1 MDRSQKRLFDR
12 VSSFFQ
18 RRWWKKPHTAYE
30 KSLEPVT
37 AFVPEIQSQAII
49 KPGTIKKQDSAVS
62 VSSTNVTGHTFDGI
76 NEDKELS
83 FVTTEPIVNQSLA
96 DAPVVTSPS
105 RRRSTVRRQGQLS
118 KQTFRQIRVPLQ
130 PESDSTSDV
139 VSDLLHGVETMTL
152 KNKSTIRKPRT
163 LLRNRRDSNRRQ
175 STVLKQASEL
185 AARLNE
191 CSFRSVSPFEIRELR
206 QCLQNA
212 DRQ

>member
-18 RRWWKKPHTAYE
+18 RRWWKKPHTACE

-37 AFVPEIQSQAII
+37 AFVPELRPQAII
-49 KPGTIKKQDSAVS
+49 KPGIIKKQDSAVS
-62 VSSTNVTGHTFDGI
+62 VSSTNKTEHAFDGI
-76 NEDKELS
+76 SEHSQQS
-83 FVTTEPIVNQSLA
+83 FVPTEPIVNLSLM
-96 DAPVVTSPS
+96 DASVATSPS
-105 RRRSTVRRQGQLS
+105 RRRSTLRRQSQLS
-118 KQTFRQIRVPLQ
+118 KPAFRQIRVPLQ
-130 PESDSTSDV
+130 PESDSNSDV
-139 VSDLLHGVETMTL
+139 VSELLHGVETMSL

-163 LLRNRRDSNRRQ
+163 LLRNRRASNKRQ
-175 STVLKQASEL
+175 STGLRQASEL

-212 DRQ
+212 DQQ